1 MDGEGFLYF
10 VARKDDLIKT
20 KGERVSPKEIEN
32 VLCEIDGIVEA
43 AIIGVPDEIFGQ
55 AIKAFIV
62 TNNRSDLTDKEIL
75 KYCMQNLE
83 PFMIPKYVEF
93 QSILPKTS
101 SGKIDKKK
109 LR

>member
-1 MDGEGFLYF
+1 M
-10 VARKDDLIKT
+10 IKT

-32 VLCEIDGIVEA
+32 VLYEIDGVVEA
-43 AIIGVPDEIFGQ
+43 AVIGVPDEILGK

-62 TNNRSDLTDKEIL
+62 TNKKGDLIDKDIM

-93 QSILPKTS
+93 RNTLPKTT

-109 LR
+109 LS